1 MNKTSI
7 FSFDL
12 LLFAATLSLI
22 VIGILFIYSS
32 GVTSTGIVFS
42 REFIKQIIWAGTGL
56 VLMALVVTVSY
67 TRMKGPSIYL
77 YGFCCLV
84 LLVTPFVG
92 LEVKGARSW
101 LGIGDVGIQ
110 PSEFAKMGTIIFLA
124 AYLSGIGQGI
134 KELPRF
140 FLAFGIVL
148 LPMGLILLQPDLG
161 TALVYIPIFLVMVF
175 MAGARLRHLFYLIA
189 AGFLMV
195 VLGLLPF
202 FESKILGREAGV
214 LALITHF
221 DLLKYFLTA
230 LLVVGIL
237 SAWGYWGL
245 KRRYFYWILY
255 VSSLLFL
262 SNLGGQA
269 INRVLKDYQIMR
281 LIVFLKPSLDPQGA
295 GWNIIQSITAV
306 GSGGFTGKGFLQG
319 TQSHYQFLPQ
329 QSTDFVFSILAEEW
343 GFLGG
348 LLVFTLFL
356 IILLR
361 GIRIMYTARDDFSIY
376 IAAGIVGMLFFH
388 VIVNVGMAMGI
399 MPITGIP
406 LFFLSYGGSSLW
418 TALSGIGLLLNIHAR
433 RYRQWS

>member
-221 DLLKYFLTA
+221 DLLKT
-230 LLVVGIL
+230 I
-237 SAWGYWGL
+237 
-245 KRRYFYWILY
+245 
-255 VSSLLFL
+255 SS
-262 SNLGGQA
+262 
-269 INRVLKDYQIMR
+269 NRVVVMNYQ
-281 LIVFLKPSLDPQGA
+281 P
-295 GWNIIQSITAV
+295 
-306 GSGGFTGKGFLQG
+306 
-319 TQSHYQFLPQ
+319 
-329 QSTDFVFSILAEEW
+329 
-343 GFLGG
+343 
-348 LLVFTLFL
+348 
-356 IILLR
+356 
-361 GIRIMYTARDDFSIY
+361 
-376 IAAGIVGMLFFH
+376 
-388 VIVNVGMAMGI
+388 
-399 MPITGIP
+399 
-406 LFFLSYGGSSLW
+406 
-418 TALSGIGLLLNIHAR
+418 
-433 RYRQWS
+433 